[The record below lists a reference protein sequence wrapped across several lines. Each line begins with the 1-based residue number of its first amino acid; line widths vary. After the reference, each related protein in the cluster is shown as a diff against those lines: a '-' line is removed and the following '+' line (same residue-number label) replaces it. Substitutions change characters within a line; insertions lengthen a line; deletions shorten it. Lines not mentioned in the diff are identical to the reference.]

1 MTPLP
6 APFAALADLTALAG
20 LTGLAVLAGCEE
32 KPPAEPVAYDTGVY
46 CDPTLT
52 EVAVSGAS
60 AAPHPDF
67 GSLITARWRQE
78 RAGSAWVSF
87 SVDGGEWQSSPARTV
102 EVGDAEALI
111 LGVPY
116 GGSVSWRVVNDF
128 CGGPLFGEE
137 QTASAE
143 PRPSWVPTPAS
154 LDGDPL
160 RWDDGARYFLTSM
173 HQADDDN
180 LYVSFI
186 FDRQGQVVWARQHPR
201 YTTTLHPRLSYD
213 GTELLLDSN
222 TWWSLFDASQSE
234 VHRMKIDGSG
244 LVEHPTPGLHHPFF
258 ETADGAL
265 LWGAFDGADELLME
279 LSPGEALP
287 REIWSCQATLDELII
302 AGQCASNTVTWSP
315 LTDRVLFS
323 FYTLETV
330 FEIDRASGETLR
342 WFGHL
347 PGSWDF
353 DPPSSRFW
361 WQHGGH
367 YLDSGHLLI
376 SAHLS
381 GEGEETVV
389 REYRLDE
396 ANEALVEVWSF
407 GVGLGVHGEEM
418 GEPHRLTGGN
428 TLHNYGTT
436 ARLREATPAGEVVWD
451 IAWDQLY
458 IGRSTPFNDL
468 YDLAP

>member
-6 APFAALADLTALAG
+6 ALLAALAA
-20 LTGLAVLAGCEE
+20 LAGCED
-32 KPPAEPVAYDTGVY
+32 KPPTEPVSYDTGVY

-60 AAPHPDF
+60 AAPHPEF
-67 GSLITARWRQE
+67 GSLITASWRQE

-87 SVDGGEWQSSPARTV
+87 SVDGGEWQSSPPKTV
-102 EVGDAEALI
+102 EAGDAEALI

-116 GGSVSWRVVNDF
+116 GGSVAWRIVNDF

-143 PRPSWVPTPAS
+143 AQPAWVPTPAAI
-154 LDGDPL
+154 DGDPA
-160 RWDDGARYFLTSM
+160 RWDSEARYFLTSM

-180 LYVSFI
+180 LFMTFI
-186 FDRQGQVVWARQHPR
+186 FDREGQVVWARQHPR
-201 YTTTLHPRLSYD
+201 YTTTIHPRLSHD
-213 GTELLLDSN
+213 GAELLLDSN

-244 LVEHPTPGLHHPFF
+244 LVEHETPGLHHPFV

-265 LWGAFDGADELLME
+265 IWGAFDGVDELLME
-279 LSPGEALP
+279 LPAGATASSMA
-287 REIWSCQATLDELII
+287 RTIWSCKDFLEGLVIPA
-302 AGQCASNTVTWSP
+302 QCASNTVSWSP
-315 LTDRVLFS
+315 VTDRVLFS

-330 FEIDRASGETLR
+330 FEIDRSSGETLR
-342 WFGHL
+342 WFGQL
-347 PGSWDF
+347 QGSWTF
-353 DPPSSRFW
+353 DPPESIFW

-367 YLDSGHLLI
+367 YLPDGNLLI

-381 GEGEETVV
+381 AEGEETVV
-389 REYRLDE
+389 REYRL
-396 ANEALVEVWSF
+396 NEAAETLEQVWSF

-418 GEPHRLTGGN
+418 GEPHRLADGN

-436 ARLREATPAGEVVWD
+436 ARLREATPGGEVVWD
-451 IAWDQLY
+451 ITWDQLY

-468 YDLAP
+468 YALAP